1 MKITEEALFQSS
13 ALREG
18 YMDKTD
24 VLDKVKELVFL
35 PSTDLVTV
43 QQVADFYEVNGK
55 TIEKLIER
63 NKDELITDGYL
74 VLRGGEYRKFATD
87 ILSGTNYYNPKA
99 RSLAIFPRRA
109 VLRVGMLLRD
119 SKVAKQVRTY
129 LLDVEE
135 VAPHRALMNDLIS
148 ASGYQPRYY
157 NEGEYIWYVA
167 HDIYKSI
174 GYKSAQ
180 ALVNR
185 IARPDQV
192 KIKRINNKDMLCIR
206 EDAIILKMTRS
217 KNEEHKDLLT
227 KYGIQVGI
235 EYSETTVKR
244 HIKRSFAGFKIE
256 DEKQVSWI
264 NTIIRP
270 DLFFPDFNIA
280 VEIDEFGHKQ
290 YDRNKEIARQAYINN
305 VLGWKLVRDNP
316 FRQGFNPGDMVNS
329 ILSLMIE
336 IKGDQ
341 LYNYFNKEIA
351 DKTRESLIFYP
362 DKEIV

>member
-1 MKITEEALFQSS
+1 MKITEEMIFDSKVVRNGLM
-13 ALREG
+13 E
-18 YMDKTD
+18 KTEI
-24 VLDKVKELVFL
+24 LEKVKDLVFL
-35 PSTDLVTV
+35 PSTNLMTV
-43 QQVADFYEVNGK
+43 QQVSDFYEVGYEA
-55 TIEKLIER
+55 IQSLI
-63 NKDELITDGYL
+63 KDNRGELQDDGYR
-74 VLRGGEYRKFATD
+74 VLKGSDYKNFVMSSKNIA
-87 ILSGTNYYNPKA
+87 NYISPKA
-99 RSLAIFPRRA
+99 RSLAVFPRRA

-119 SKVAKQVRTY
+119 SEVAKQVRTY

-135 VAPHRALMNDLIS
+135 IAPHRALMNDLIN
-148 ASGYQPRYY
+148 ASGYQPRHF
-157 NEGEYIWYVA
+157 EEKDYIWYVA
-167 HDIYKSI
+167 HDIYKSL

-264 NTIIRP
+264 NTVIR
-270 DLFFPDFNIA
+270 
-280 VEIDEFGHKQ
+280 Q
-290 YDRNKEIARQAYINN
+290 YC
-305 VLGWKLVRDNP
+305 
-316 FRQGFNPGDMVNS
+316 S
-329 ILSLMIE
+329 
-336 IKGDQ
+336 
-341 LYNYFNKEIA
+341 
-351 DKTRESLIFYP
+351 
-362 DKEIV
+362 